1 MDNENIFFFFAGLQQ
16 KCVEKLLYQL
26 QKDYKRYFY
35 YCQPHRWCNSQCA
48 HLKCGRLWF
57 EIRLSQ
63 IKDNRS
69 GKDVS
74 ETGQCVKV
82 EPKVYP
88 ISELPLKNQTN
99 DVGLVQN
106 RYHYHLIELYL
117 VLAIIICKSLH
128 LVLNNNSLTH
138 SFY

>member
-1 MDNENIFFFFAGLQQ
+1 MKTFFFFLQDCSRNVWRNYYISYR
-16 KCVEKLLYQL
+16 KIT
-26 QKDYKRYFY
+26 RGIFY

-128 LVLNNNSLTH
+128 LVLNNKSLTH